1 MRNIKLLAV
10 TLVLSAIATIPAFAD
25 WKQEADGRWWYEN
38 EDGSYPANQWQEI
51 GGKQYYFDGD
61 GYMLANTRTPDGK
74 QVGADGA
81 LVQSQSMSNISYSSD
96 SITDLLTVSDY
107 VYVSLGGSTQ
117 HFFEI
122 TNNSPHTIHLTIN
135 ETAKDSTGNVI
146 GAGSASQEDIVPGC
160 TVFVSIYFSEVAGIS
175 SFDTTFQVKAETSWI
190 PVLQNLSCETSN
202 LGDKIVITV
211 TNNGDIPAE
220 FVKATALFFQ
230 NGKVVSQ
237 NTAYCVD
244 SDHELKPGSTISKQ
258 INSYEKYD
266 SVKVHLTARKSKW
279 R

>member
-237 NTAYCVD
+237 STAYCVD